1 MSIELFDS
9 NFDFLI
15 KSYAIFNL
23 DDKILEAL
31 VFIAPYTILVYF
43 NVYFS
48 FNFPC
53 TYLLKSVLF
62 ILFPHLSKNHFREIV
77 VSPSAYPNT
86 IEED

>member
-53 TYLLKSVLF
+53 TYSNLYYLYFFPIYLKTILEKLL
-62 ILFPHLSKNHFREIV
+62 
-77 VSPSAYPNT
+77 
-86 IEED
+86 